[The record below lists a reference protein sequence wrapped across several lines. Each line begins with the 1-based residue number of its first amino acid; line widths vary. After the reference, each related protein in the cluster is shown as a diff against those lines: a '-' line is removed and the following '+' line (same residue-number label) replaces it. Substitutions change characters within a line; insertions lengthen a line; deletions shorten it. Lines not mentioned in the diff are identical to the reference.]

1 MVKTNI
7 NMMSYVKRVNEF
19 IKVVTYQMQLNVG
32 KINLHNYTK
41 EYNLNKTQL
50 EKILIDKK
58 LLDKINIYNKNY
70 KPTTLL

>member
-70 KPTTLL
+70 KPATLL

>member
-70 KPTTLL
+70 KPTTSL